1 MMKLNY
7 IKYFGKFAFAA
18 VLALGAVSCEDD
30 EPISAGEGDPLT
42 KNIVSVDAMVTAL
55 QPNVGE
61 GNLTPFAVTIGNS
74 FSSDATVTVKVTFDN
89 GEVSTGTAVVPAGT
103 TTGTGSLTM
112 PTDDGFIPAG
122 LVAED
127 AGTLSAVAI
136 RLDELVEGTTYV
148 VAPNETSIGIFS
160 DTLGIAGGLN
170 SIFDW
175 TNPENADLDFYV
187 IDEAFTAILESSE
200 TGSRFESDLF
210 QTIGR
215 EDGVY
220 VFYTSIFTAPADE
233 AIDYQ
238 VLSTLPDGSLNAF
251 EGTLP
256 AGSPQG
262 SFIPLGSF
270 EKITDE
276 VSGTVSY
283 TNFTAL

>member
-1 MMKLNY
+1 MKLNY

-18 VLALGAVSCEDD
+18 VLALGVISCEDD
-30 EPISAGEGDPLT
+30 EAVSAGEGDPLT

-89 GEVSTGTAVVPAGT
+89 GDVSTGTAVVPAGT

-112 PTDDGFIPAG
+112 PSDDGFIPAG
-122 LVAED
+122 LVAEN
-127 AGTLSAVAI
+127 AGTLSATAI
-136 RLDELVEGTTYV
+136 LLDDLEADTTYV
-148 VAPNETSIGIFS
+148 IAPNSTDIGIFS
-160 DTLGIAGGLN
+160 DTLGVAGGLN

-175 TNPENADLDFYV
+175 TNPEGADLDFFV
-187 IDEAFTAILESSE
+187 IDEAFTTILESSE
-200 TGSRFESDLF
+200 SGTRFESDLF
-210 QTIGR
+210 QTVGR

-220 VFYTSIFTAPADE
+220 VFYTVIFGAPADE

-251 EGTLP
+251 VGTLP
-256 AGSPQG
+256 AGVAQG
-262 SFIPLGSF
+262 QYIALGSF

-276 VSGTVSY
+276 VSGTISY

>member
-18 VLALGAVSCEDD
+18 VLALGVVSCEDD
-30 EPISAGEGDPLT
+30 EPVSAGEGDPLT
-42 KNIVSVDAMVTAL
+42 KNVVSVDAMVTAL

-112 PTDDGFIPAG
+112 PADDGFIPNG
-122 LVAED
+122 LVAEN

-136 RLDELVEGTTYV
+136 LLDDLVADTTYV
-148 VAPNETSIGIFS
+148 IAPNSTDIGIFS
-160 DTLGIAGGLN
+160 DTLAVAGGLN
-170 SIFDW
+170 SILDW
-175 TNPENADLDFYV
+175 SNSANVDLDFFV
-187 IDEAFTAILESSE
+187 VNEAGMDLESGE

-215 EDGVY
+215 ADGVY
-220 VFYTSIFTAPADE
+220 TFETIIFGAPADE
-233 AIDYQ
+233 AINYQ
-238 VLSTLPDGSLNAF
+238 ALSTLPDGSLNVF

-256 AGSPQG
+256 AGSAQG
-262 SFIPLGSF
+262 VRIPLGTF

-276 VSGTVSY
+276 VSGTISY

>member
-1 MMKLNY
+1 MKINY
-7 IKYFGKFAFAA
+7 IKYFGKFAFTA
-18 VLALGAVSCEDD
+18 VLALGVLSCEDD
-30 EPISAGEGDPLT
+30 EPISAGDGDPLA
-42 KNIVSVDAMVTAL
+42 KNVVSVDAMVTAL

-61 GNLTPFAVTIGNS
+61 GNLTPFAVTIGNT

-89 GEVSTGTAVVPAGT
+89 GDVSTGTALVPAGA
-103 TTGTGSLTM
+103 TTGTGALTM
-112 PTDDGFIPAG
+112 PADDGFIPAG
-122 LVAED
+122 LVAEN
-127 AGTLSAVAI
+127 AGTLSAIAI
-136 RLDELVEGTTYV
+136 LLDELVEDTTYV
-148 VAPNETSIGIFS
+148 IAPNATDIGIFS
-160 DTLGIAGGLN
+160 DTLGVAGGLN

-175 TNPENADLDFYV
+175 SNSENADLDFYV
-187 IDEAFTAILESSE
+187 IDEAFTAIFEDSE

-210 QTIGR
+210 ETVGR

-220 VFYTSIFTAPADE
+220 VFYTIIFTAPADE

-238 VLSTLPDGSLNAF
+238 VLSTLPDGSLNVF

-276 VSGTVSY
+276 VSGTISY